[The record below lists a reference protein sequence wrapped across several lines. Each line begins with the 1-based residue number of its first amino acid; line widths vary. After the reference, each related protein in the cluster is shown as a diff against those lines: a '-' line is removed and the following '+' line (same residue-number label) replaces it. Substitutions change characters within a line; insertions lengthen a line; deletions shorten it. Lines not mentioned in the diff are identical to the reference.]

1 MEEVGWVY
9 GRNIGAS
16 IITYTFWEFL
26 IIAIVEYTP
35 KPSSNC

>member
-9 GRNIGAS
+9 GCNIGAS
-16 IITYTFWEFL
+16 IITYT
-26 IIAIVEYTP
+26 IVEDTP